1 MSSRKLSFKQ
11 LRSSRGQNEER
22 LPVLPLNP
30 SASSRS
36 DSLFAPV
43 KALNHQKL
51 LT

>member
-22 LPVLPLNP
+22 LPVLNPL
-30 SASSRS
+30 ASSRS
-36 DSLFAPV
+36 DLLFAPV